1 MQQIVCR
8 LGLLPDPTG
17 GAYMQRSPS
26 SLAVFRG
33 PTSKERGV
41 RERTGG
47 EEETGGEGGSL
58 SLALGR
64 KRKVGAYMYAS

>member
-1 MQQIVCR
+1 
-8 LGLLPDPTG
+8 
-17 GAYMQRSPS
+17 MQRSPS